1 MPGEPGRYKKADTE
15 ATDELMV
22 DLFLEARSSPPKEI
36 FPDLDST
43 DDPLH
48 GDQEERFFHGRYGC
62 CLPLYVVCGN
72 HVLRS
77 WLRPR

>member
-1 MPGEPGRYKKADTE
+1 MPGEPDRYKKADTE
-15 ATDELMV
+15 AMDELMV
-22 DLFLEARSSPPKEI
+22 DLFLEAPPPKEI
-36 FPDLDST
+36 FLDLGNT

-48 GDQEERFFHGRYGC
+48 GNQEGRFFHGYYGC

-72 HVLRS
+72 HALRS